1 MGLKWDN
8 IKRHQKLP
16 LLLHAGR
23 QWLAPT
29 WVLPTARLG
38 TQRLCWVTFSALHCA
53 HKTKRLRSEQAL
65 PFWSRSLWA
74 QSTRPSLSL
83 PLGKNPS
90 SKWIELIWRSIFGR
104 FLSIQLDPWPWNH
117 HAASQR
123 LRTFRPP
130 FGVPSFFGHR
140 HRLRTPPRR
149 FLITCSGM
157 MILQNN
163 FGVVGCCCVVTFWLP
178 YPQCSFQKR
187 GNDSRTAGPQTAT
200 EHHQ

>member
-8 IKRHQKLP
+8 IKRHQRLP

-53 HKTKRLRSEQAL
+53 HKTKRLRSEQKVN
-65 PFWSRSLWA
+65 LW
-74 QSTRPSLSL
+74 PI
-83 PLGKNPS
+83 PLHS
-90 SKWIELIWRSIFGR
+90 
-104 FLSIQLDPWPWNH
+104 PWPWNH

-123 LRTFRPP
+123 LRTFRSP

>member
-29 WVLPTARLG
+29 WVLPTAGLG

-83 PLGKNPS
+83 SLLAKTHRQNELNLSEGQSLADS
-90 SKWIELIWRSIFGR
+90 SPFTLT
-104 FLSIQLDPWPWNH
+104 LDPGTTTQLLNG
-117 HAASQR
+117 SG
-123 LRTFRPP
+123 LS
-130 FGVPSFFGHR
+130 G
-140 HRLRTPPRR
+140 LLLEYLL
-149 FLITCSGM
+149 FL
-157 MILQNN
+157 
-163 FGVVGCCCVVTFWLP
+163 
-178 YPQCSFQKR
+178 
-187 GNDSRTAGPQTAT
+187 ATAT
-200 EHHQ
+200 GYGHHPEDFW